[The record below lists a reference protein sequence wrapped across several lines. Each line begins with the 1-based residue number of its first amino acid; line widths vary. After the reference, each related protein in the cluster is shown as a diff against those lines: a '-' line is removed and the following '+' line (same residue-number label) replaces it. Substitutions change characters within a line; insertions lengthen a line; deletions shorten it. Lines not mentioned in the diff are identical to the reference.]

1 MARRE
6 LLALSLYS
14 LLASNRGGLFIVFLP
29 LYLVSVK
36 GASLPAALVI
46 LSLAYIPA
54 SLIGPWVGRLSDRA
68 GRRRPFL
75 IAGEVTAFPLFLAII
90 FAPGYL
96 LSGGLFIAAELA
108 LAIGSP
114 AYSAYIADVTHSGE
128 RGFGYGL
135 LNATSNAGGV
145 VGFLLA
151 GWLTLEF
158 GLSALFPFVVAV
170 MVGTVSV
177 VILLVPE
184 APVRPRPAVRP
195 VPGVLRPVYAFS
207 FAVSIRAIGSGA
219 LASYYGF
226 LASQLGANDFEV
238 SLVAIA
244 GLLTAAIVSLPLGR
258 WIDRRG
264 EIRGIWYGTVLAI
277 IATGIFAFS
286 TSWLGTI
293 PAQAVRAA
301 GLSLV
306 GPGMQAW
313 VARTA
318 PAHHQA
324 EAQGAFALVNS
335 TLWSTGPLIGALT
348 LALWGSVGLYV
359 MIIATTVVSL
369 TLMELWY
376 GEMGLR
382 ARLGRPPPA
391 ARLVGGGPQVP

>member
-14 LLASNRGGLFIVFLP
+14 LLASNRGGLFVVFLP
-29 LYLVSVK
+29 LYLVTVK

-46 LSLAYIPA
+46 LSVAYVPA
-54 SLIGPWVGRLSDRA
+54 SLVGPWLGRLSDRA

-75 IAGEVTAFPLFLAII
+75 LAGEVTAFPLFLAIV

-96 LSGGLFIAAELA
+96 VAGALFVGAELA

-114 AYSAYIADVTHSGE
+114 AYNAYVADVTRSGE

-145 VGFLLA
+145 VGFVLA
-151 GWLTLEF
+151 GWLTF
-158 GLSALFPFVVAV
+158 VYGLAALFPFVVAV

-177 VILLVPE
+177 VFFLVPE
-184 APVRPRPAVRP
+184 APVPHRAPARPPS
-195 VPGVLRPVYAFS
+195 GVLRPVYTFS
-207 FAVSIRAIGSGA
+207 FAVSIRAIGNGA
-219 LASYYGF
+219 LGAYYGY
-226 LASQLGANDFEV
+226 LAYRLGANSFEV
-238 SLVAIA
+238 SLVAVA
-244 GLLTAAIVSLPLGR
+244 GLLTAAVVSLPLGR

-264 EIRGIWYGTVLAI
+264 EIRGIWYGTLLGIV
-277 IATGIFAFS
+277 ATALFAFS
-286 TSWLGTI
+286 TNWYGCV
-293 PAQAVRAA
+293 PAQAVRMA
-301 GLSLV
+301 GLALV

-318 PAHHQA
+318 PPHHQA

-335 TLWSTGPLIGALT
+335 TLWSLGPLVGAVT
-348 LALWGSVGLYV
+348 IALWGSTGLFAMV
-359 MIIATTVVSL
+359 IATTVISL
-369 TLMELWY
+369 VLMEFLY

-382 ARLGRPPPA
+382 SRWGRPPTVTPPA
-391 ARLVGGGPQVP
+391 